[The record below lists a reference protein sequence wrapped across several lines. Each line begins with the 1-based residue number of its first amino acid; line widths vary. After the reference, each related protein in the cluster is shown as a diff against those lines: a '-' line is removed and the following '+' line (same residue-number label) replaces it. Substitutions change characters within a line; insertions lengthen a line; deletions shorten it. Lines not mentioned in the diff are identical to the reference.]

1 MTLTGN
7 GLAPAEDCIF
17 CAIVRGEVEA
27 SLVHQDD
34 EIVAFMDLHPVTP
47 GHLLVVPRLHAV
59 GLEDLPEDVGG
70 RMWTRAHRLAGA
82 LRRSTLQCEGVNMFL
97 ADGEAAF
104 QEIFHVHL
112 HVFPRFAGDTFRI
125 DADWRRR
132 ERVELDAAAAAV
144 REGMT
149 SAVRVGA
156 VPAPG
161 LAATRPSG
169 HARA

>member
-1 MTLTGN
+1 MDLTGDE
-7 GLAPAEDCIF
+7 LAQAADCIF
-17 CAIVRGEVEA
+17 CAIVRGEADA

-34 EIVAFMDLHPVTP
+34 EILAFMDLHPVTP

-70 RMWTRAHRLAGA
+70 RMWTQAHRLAGA
-82 LRRSTLQCEGVNMFL
+82 LRRSTLRCEGVNMFL

-125 DADWRRR
+125 AADWRRR

-149 SAVRVGA
+149 SPARVEAG
-156 VPAPG
+156 PALG
-161 LAATRPSG
+161 R
-169 HARA
+169 

>member
-1 MTLTGN
+1 MNLPGN
-7 GLAPAEDCIF
+7 ELAQPEDCLF
-17 CAIVRGEVEA
+17 CAIVRGELEA

-34 EIVAFMDLHPVTP
+34 EIIAFMDLHPVTP

-70 RMWTRAHRLAGA
+70 RMWTQAHRLARA
-82 LRRSTLQCEGVNMFL
+82 LRRSTLRCEGVNMFL
-97 ADGEAAF
+97 ADGKAAF

-132 ERVELDAAAAAV
+132 ERVELETTAVAV

-149 SAVRVGA
+149 
-156 VPAPG
+156 
-161 LAATRPSG
+161 AAQVAARPSPG
-169 HARA
+169 HPPSAGV

>member
-70 RMWTRAHRLAGA
+70 RMWTQAHRLAGA
-82 LRRSTLQCEGVNMFL
+82 LRRSRLQCEGVNMFL

-132 ERVELDAAAAAV
+132 ERVELDAAATAV

-149 SAVRVGA
+149 SAA
-156 VPAPG
+156 TSLPAG
-161 LAATRPSG
+161 ERPAYG
-169 HARA
+169 P